1 MTDKNLVKIPQ
12 IETSYFAQP
21 YLNYIVIILLSI
33 FCVTLLILLISVFR
47 KIRSASGDKINLIEF
62 PTETNNKINSF
73 INEVKIYLNELG
85 KLISGEQ
92 KQAVKEI
99 NERLKIFEKFAN
111 EKNQELQS
119 YREGYEFSKYKNII
133 NGIVDC
139 LDLIESV
146 NQKSNNHDN
155 EIKSYLNA
163 LREKLEIILANNGV
177 EKFIPNLNQKIF
189 DVQGCEPSQVTE
201 KTNDE
206 NKINIIHSVLKPG
219 YKIKIKN
226 DLEKIIKKS
235 QVKVYGLAN
244 E

>member
-1 MTDKNLVKIPQ
+1 M
-12 IETSYFAQP
+12 SG
-21 YLNYIVIILLSI
+21 YLNYIIITTLSI
-33 FCVTLLILLISVFR
+33 FCLIQLILLISVFR

-62 PTETNNKINSF
+62 PLETNNKINNF

-119 YREGYEFSKYKNII
+119 YKEGYEFSKYKNII

-139 LDLIESV
+139 LELIESV
-146 NQKSNNHDN
+146 NEKSSNQDN
-155 EIKSYLNA
+155 EIKSYLTA
-163 LREKLEIILANNGV
+163 LKEKLEIILANNGI

>member
-1 MTDKNLVKIPQ
+1 MADKNLAKIAQ
-12 IETSYFAQP
+12 IETNSFTQP
-21 YLNYIVIILLSI
+21 YLSYIIIVLLSI
-33 FCVTLLILLISVFR
+33 FCLTLLILLISIFR

-62 PTETNNKINSF
+62 PIETNNKINSF

-85 KLISGEQ
+85 KLVSGEH
-92 KQAVKEI
+92 KHAVKEI

-111 EKNQELQS
+111 EKNQELQI
-119 YREGYEFSKYKNII
+119 YKEGYEFSKYKNII

-139 LDLIESV
+139 LELIDTTIE
-146 NQKSNNHDN
+146 KSSTQQN
-155 EIKSYLNA
+155 EIKNYLNA
-163 LREKLEIILANNGV
+163 LKEKLEILLSNNGV
-177 EKFIPNLNQKIF
+177 EKFIPNINQKIF
-189 DVQGCEPSQVTE
+189 DVQGCEPSQITE
-201 KTNDE
+201 KTKDE

-226 DLEKIIKKS
+226 NLEKIIKKS